1 MCLLASGVATV
12 DDVATWAVPEPR
24 PSHVYP
30 VPEPQAELEE
40 QGRQDAEAQNLE
52 LISSAG
58 LIEQVAELE
67 PTTSAPAEEGVA
79 AF

>member
-1 MCLLASGVATV
+1 MVQPSLGVATV

-40 QGRQDAEAQNLE
+40 QGHQDAEAQNLE

-79 AF
+79 F